1 MRELI
6 SNGLHKFVFDPDRET
21 TLRILQEHIQ
31 SLPSV
36 EPPALDKWTDCLD
49 VLPQKFGYTSI
60 VEYLMKRQVTLLD
73 GSGKPLATPVILP
86 VAEKP
91 LVKGHNFFA
100 SGNVGEILI
109 NDGGSVVHVRTGV
122 LASMREVRY
131 DVKSTIDNKTGLVI
145 MATCECPAGAGGKCN
160 HVSSLLFALTDYV
173 LTMRN
178 PDCCTNRPQVWHQ
191 PMRKR
196 KRAVRPMA
204 VGKRVVRKHVYG
216 RVVTRKRPL
225 EVYSS
230 FSALTVVHPPDRAAL
245 LSDLKDVK
253 REHHNIGLLQVFDSS
268 TDTASS
274 EEEDENPAENLT
286 PEEIVIKR
294 LQVCNFFFFSEHILK
309 DVTDHIMLPVLHQST
324 CYCHRTKRIIIL
336 T

>member
-6 SNGLHKFVFDPDRET
+6 SNGLHMFVFDPDRET

-31 SLPSV
+31 SLPNV
-36 EPPALDKWTDCLD
+36 EPPALDKWTDCVD
-49 VLPQKFGYTSI
+49 ILPQKFGYTSI
-60 VEYLMKRQVTLLD
+60 VEYLMKRQVTLLG

-100 SGNVGEILI
+100 YGNVGEILI
-109 NDGGSVVHVRTGV
+109 NDGCSVVHVRTDV
-122 LASMREVRY
+122 LASMREIRY
-131 DVKSTIDNKTGLVI
+131 DVKCTIDNKTGLVI

-160 HVSSLLFALTDYV
+160 HVSSLLFALTDFV

-191 PMRKR
+191 LMRKR
-196 KRAVRPMA
+196 KRAVRPIA

-225 EVYSS
+225 EVYAS
-230 FSALTVVHPPDRAAL
+230 FSALTVVHPPDRAEL
-245 LSDLKDVK
+245 LSDLKDVQ
-253 REHHNIGLLQVFDSS
+253 RNHHKIGLLQVIDSS

-274 EEEDENPAENLT
+274 SSEDENPAENLT
-286 PEEIVIKR
+286 PEEIVVKR
-294 LQVCNFFFFSEHILK
+294 LQVRSLFFFSDGRQ
-309 DVTDHIMLPVLHQST
+309 DVF
-324 CYCHRTKRIIIL
+324 C
-336 T
+336 